1 MVIGTHLRSRIY
13 HGVIKMVES
22 EDGLVYTLEL
32 GSDPELLV
40 FQKEVRF
47 KVVPPNYEDLKELKD
62 FLSQ

>member
-1 MVIGTHLRSRIY
+1 
-13 HGVIKMVES
+13 MVES